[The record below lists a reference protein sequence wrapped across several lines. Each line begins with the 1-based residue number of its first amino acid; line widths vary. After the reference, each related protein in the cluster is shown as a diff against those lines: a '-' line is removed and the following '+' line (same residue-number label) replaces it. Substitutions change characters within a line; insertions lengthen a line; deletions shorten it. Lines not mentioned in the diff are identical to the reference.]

1 MPSMDR
7 EALEAVA
14 DAYVSAV
21 LDQDPS
27 QLPLAADVR
36 FTENSQEIKL
46 GEGVWCTSSREPA
59 PRRAVCFTD
68 VPRQQLAVLTMLAE
82 HGEQSLLAVRLAVNG
97 DRQVSEIEHL
107 VARSR
112 NNLSSLFNP
121 DGVDGERAH
130 FKEQLPPSERASR
143 QELIAA
149 ANAYFDGIE
158 ANDGSRIP
166 VIDECL
172 RFENGL
178 RTVRREVTG
187 TGFASGYGGGQL
199 GIADAISSGR
209 YEYITAVRDR
219 RFLCDEERGLVLAL
233 AFFDHLGKL
242 TSVNVKGVGEVEL
255 PPVARR
261 PSSTQMF
268 ELFKVAGGK
277 IVAIE
282 AFLDF
287 FQYGTKS
294 AWPVESGTVPSLAAS
309 LRE

>member
-1 MPSMDR
+1 MSSMDR

-14 DAYVSAV
+14 GAYVSAV

-27 QLPLAADVR
+27 QLPLAANVR
-36 FTENSQEIKL
+36 FTENSQEIHL

-59 PRRAVCFTD
+59 PRRAVCFVD
-68 VPRQQLAVLTMLAE
+68 VLKQQVAVLMMLAE
-82 HGEQSLLAVRLAVNG
+82 HGEQSLLAVRLAFNG
-97 DRQVSEIEHL
+97 GRQITEIEQL

-130 FKEQLPPSERASR
+130 FKEQLAPSEQASR
-143 QELIAA
+143 DELIAA

-158 ANDGSRIP
+158 ANDGSHIP
-166 VIDECL
+166 VVDSCL
-172 RFENGL
+172 RFENGM

-187 TGFASGYGGGQL
+187 EGFAGGLGGGQL
-199 GIADAISSGR
+199 GVAAAISSGR
-209 YEYITAVRDR
+209 YDYITAVRDR

-261 PSSTQMF
+261 PSSTQVF
-268 ELFKVAGGK
+268 EVFKVADGK

-294 AWPVESGTVPSLAAS
+294 GWPVESGTVPSLAA
-309 LRE
+309 R